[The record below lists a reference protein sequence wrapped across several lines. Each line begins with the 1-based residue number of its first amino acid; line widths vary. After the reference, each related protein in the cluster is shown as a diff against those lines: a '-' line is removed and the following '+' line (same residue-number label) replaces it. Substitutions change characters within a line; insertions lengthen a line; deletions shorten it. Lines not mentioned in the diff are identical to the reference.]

1 MGYNQTLAKI
11 MNNNEDL
18 DIEKGKWLFSGPCD
32 FKIGATQ
39 LSHIP
44 ESNICEIAFA
54 GLSNVG
60 KSSLINAI
68 TGRNTLAKTSS
79 TPGRTRQ
86 LNFFLLREAL
96 TLVDLPGY
104 GYAKASKKD
113 IKGWNELTRRYL
125 KGRPNLVRVMLL
137 IDSRRGVKD
146 SDRNIM
152 DLLDESAV
160 NYQII
165 LTKSDKVKKL
175 DVEKIISDIKAEAH
189 KHIAL
194 HPEVIATSSQ
204 KSIGIDTVRA
214 TIASF
219 T

>member
-1 MGYNQTLAKI
+1 
-11 MNNNEDL
+11 MNDTEDL
-18 DIEKGKWLFSGPCD
+18 DIAKGNWLFSGQCD
-32 FKIGATQ
+32 FKIGATK

-44 ESNICEIAFA
+44 ESDVNEFAFA
-54 GLSNVG
+54 GISNVG

-68 TGRNTLAKTSS
+68 TGRNTLARTSS

-86 LNFFLLREAL
+86 LNFFLLRDVI

-104 GYAKASKKD
+104 GYAKASKSD
-113 IKGWNELTRRYL
+113 IKGWNDLTKKYL
-125 KGRPNLVRVMLL
+125 KGRPNLVRVMVL
-137 IDSRRGVKD
+137 IDSRRGVKE

-160 NYQII
+160 NYQIV

-175 DVEKIISDIKAEAH
+175 DVERIISDIKAEAH

-194 HPEVIATSSQ
+194 HPKVITTSSQ
-204 KSIGIDTVRA
+204 KNIGIEEVRA
-214 TIASF
+214 TIATF
-219 T
+219 I